1 MRRSHVA
8 TALLTLAAGLTA
20 AAALRRFRVRRAA
33 ATAVPVGAPPAPVVA
48 VPVPVVAVPAPVVAA
63 PAPALASVPAPEPDH
78 DSVVLSFAPRGGV
91 PPLPARPAAPA
102 RCGDS
107 GGRTKAGS
115 PCGARGTSGGRC
127 RHHPLAA

>member
-20 AAALRRFRVRRAA
+20 AAALRRLRVRRTA
-33 ATAVPVGAPPAPVVA
+33 ATAVPAGPPPAPI
-48 VPVPVVAVPAPVVAA
+48 VAVPAPVPDV
-63 PAPALASVPAPEPDH
+63 PAPVLASVPAPEPDH